1 MTCSL
6 WSVAHTLMSSIERR
20 ITLSRVNLVN
30 TCCKCRLMKAAIREV
45 IPARHVQS
53 ETSNCLWLRK
63 SVTSHYCFW
72 AFWNRIFG
80 LARDR
85 YTSLLVYFHLIV
97 WNIFHRGFR
106 RKKCRKLLQALV
118 EWPDIIL
125 FFCRELKGRTAAAL
139 QSSWCLAW
147 HLGWHIHTS

>member
-6 WSVAHTLMSSIERR
+6 WSVAHSLMSSIERR
-20 ITLSRVNLVN
+20 ITLSRVDLVN
-30 TCCKCRLMKAAIREV
+30 TCCKRRLMKAAIREV
-45 IPARHVQS
+45 ISARCVQS

-63 SVTSHYCFW
+63 SVTTHYCFW
-72 AFWNRIFG
+72 AFWNRVFC

-85 YTSLLVYFHLIV
+85 YTSLLVCFHLIV

-118 EWPDIIL
+118 EWPDYLI
-125 FFCRELKGRTAAAL
+125 FL
-139 QSSWCLAW
+139 QRAQGKNCSCTPEQLMLSMA
-147 HLGWHIHTS
+147 LGWHIHTS